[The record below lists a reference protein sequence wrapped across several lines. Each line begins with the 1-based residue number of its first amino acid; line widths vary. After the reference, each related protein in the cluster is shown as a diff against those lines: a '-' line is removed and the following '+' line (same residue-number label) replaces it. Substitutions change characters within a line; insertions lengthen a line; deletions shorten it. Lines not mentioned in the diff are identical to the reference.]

1 MTDDFFHPDR
11 VDDVGDQEPVIDRS
25 GENTRAARLN
35 PRLVFVNP
43 DDYFGRFFFQDLL
56 MEQMEQM

>member
-1 MTDDFFHPDR
+1 MTDDFFHPGR
-11 VDDVGDQEPVIDRS
+11 VDDVDDQEPVIDRS

-43 DDYFGRFFFQDLL
+43 DDYFGQSFYQDLL
-56 MEQMEQM
+56 MEMQEQM

>member
-1 MTDDFFHPDR
+1 MTDDFFNPDR

-43 DDYFGRFFFQDLL
+43 DDYFVRFFSRIC
-56 MEQMEQM
+56 